1 MNNVQKQYFREIKKS
16 LSCSSAQKKSYL
28 TELDSSVSSFL
39 QQHPMASVHDLHI
52 VFGDP
57 HSIAASFLEQTS
69 PDEYSHRL
77 SLKRKIALGVISI
90 VAILAVVIGII
101 AFSFTN
107 TLQDFYDGYY
117 VDDVTV
123 YDTLPSEA
131 ELEPLP
137 IAEY

>member
-1 MNNVQKQYFREIKKS
+1 MLQLLFLRENPFITP
-16 LSCSSAQKKSYL
+16 L
-28 TELDSSVSSFL
+28 
-39 QQHPMASVHDLHI
+39 
-52 VFGDP
+52 
-57 HSIAASFLEQTS
+57 
-69 PDEYSHRL
+69 
-77 SLKRKIALGVISI
+77 ISI

-101 AFSFTN
+101 AFLFTN

>member
-1 MNNVQKQYFREIKKS
+1 M
-16 LSCSSAQKKSYL
+16 
-28 TELDSSVSSFL
+28 
-39 QQHPMASVHDLHI
+39 
-52 VFGDP
+52 
-57 HSIAASFLEQTS
+57 
-69 PDEYSHRL
+69 
-77 SLKRKIALGVISI
+77 ISI

-101 AFSFTN
+101 AFLFTN